1 MDTTPRHIHGLVRL
15 LKAPT
20 DPPSAVGPA
29 KIDIANDAWSDASFG
44 TAKKAEV
51 LVEWLLSS
59 LGRDGKRDDKVGGQ
73 SLLANPKYWSLLHQT
88 LSSSASAVRPL
99 RSWLLPLL
107 YRTNLAGMVRELIAL
122 SHVPDVDFDGVYAP
136 ARAVLATLWPLAK
149 KRVTMDALMECFAVV
164 LGVSVPCN
172 DDLVWICT
180 TVVTSYREA
189 LGNFGNKKKLYT
201 TFLSTHMAH
210 WIRTLSPSTGSQL
223 VSAQSSKEDPSLKT
237 LKQLHDAFYHA
248 GIDTLFSV
256 EALKQPLAA
265 FLDALSC
272 ACTDHGLTLLP
283 RLFAARL
290 SAVNHYRTT
299 LFPSASGSGSSALIT
314 RDAVRADT
322 MEVWEACW
330 KVLLRD
336 ALTMESGVR
345 EDAWVAL
352 VGILNVIEKERLYTP
367 STTVRADSQTAALH
381 DAESALI
388 AARGF
393 ALATVEHAGQV
404 CNSNDMSIVTLAID
418 VLDILARIEYELVG
432 GELQRMLGAVVGL
445 PRPLSVPTMNA
456 IQRLLSDLLDY
467 HTKTRTV
474 HAYILTLLTALSSL
488 SQPETVSSQP
498 FPVRPHDLM
507 LSPLRSHLPSLARA
521 LRVALT
527 PSQSAEL
534 GPAILEE
541 LLRAWKAY
549 TSERDRSRLGG
560 KKRKIGDGES
570 LTERQAN
577 VDGTPESKCHSL
589 GVAFAHVA
597 RVSGTVLAGLP
608 PNAYVHDAHNPGVAW
623 DDVGK
628 LGWDIAWECIRRR
641 RGERKEVATD
651 SEDESKKKKRKKR
664 KREREQQDPG
674 DDALGTDDVVAS
686 AALRFLYDIRARL
699 IRIAN
704 SPIPVTLG
712 QNDILGGIE
721 VKELLS
727 VVEDEGTTPELVL
740 GIIRTLFAQVSQ
752 TGGFQ
757 HAQAGTIVKTSVD
770 VLIRDFSPQ
779 SRWCGSSAALTR
791 ENLGVALLYVLAD
804 LWIGVI
810 DAVAPE
816 EVLQKFTS
824 LLLSIRLEPPLV
836 TTDELDSQPGPH
848 CDISPRNILLLVL
861 RNAQFW
867 ELPNIRGAFLSFVL
881 KQTAPLSS
889 SSLLPASSETSGPDR
904 FELVRASEVYTLLMY
919 VPPEYFTR
927 TSRTELLKR
936 AVGGDNAICS
946 ILQGANDGRVLES
959 PQKANAGCEM
969 DMNDESNAGVQPF
982 RELCFHHLTI
992 FRAFLYRLGQFTNGL
1007 DYTTSRAYVEHLLQP
1022 PSNLALSSDTHTKE
1036 TLNLV
1041 LFHLSTLFRA
1051 QNPEATTAV
1060 TSILNSL
1067 VAAQPFSDLSRR
1079 QSWKHV
1085 LTRSVVYRLIECLR
1099 EHFTPGSL
1107 ATVIV
1112 SALKTLYETS
1122 APIFLSDGQE
1132 LGADAASSLSEHVK
1146 ARSYALSFAGWLGI
1160 DVTGSVTPIGI
1171 KLAPMIMRSAM
1182 HSHSLPV
1189 STKHAKTCPG
1199 VLALLL
1205 GELRCLPDI
1214 SNSAYLET
1222 ITALYL
1228 ISGTDM
1234 EVRNAL
1240 DVQVATASGKLSVDN
1255 FAQLLS
1261 VIAEGIEDP
1270 GLLVDQCKNLIH
1282 LSTILLHD
1290 TPQGTL
1296 RVVQT
1301 FVTRCLEAFTG
1312 QPHLYGGSSD
1322 LKEHY
1327 LELIAKHCSDRPA
1340 AVRSVDLGSI
1350 WSLLCKI
1357 LSGSTDHD
1365 STTSF
1370 AIFHSVVSIASSLV
1384 RLRRDIVVHT
1394 LPHLAFVLHR
1404 LLLIIRRMRPQ
1415 LGAKQSKLVTGTLPS
1430 WVSPSQPL
1438 GVAES
1443 RTLSRLL
1450 TAFTV
1455 KTVPRTH
1462 TSQHTAIA
1470 AESHKAE
1477 SLAKPFAKHVGH
1489 VLLAYIDSMN
1499 DPLCVLPPEMRRELE
1514 PGLFSLC
1521 EMLGEYNR
1529 DALMVSALDSGG
1541 KTITKSLWR
1550 EYEKQRYVG
1559 RG

>member
-1 MDTTPRHIHGLVRL
+1 MNTTPRHIHGLVRL

-20 DPPSAVGPA
+20 DPPSAEGPA

-88 LSSSASAVRPL
+88 LSSSASGVRPL

-107 YRTNLAGMVRELIAL
+107 YRTNLSGMVRELIAL

-180 TVVTSYREA
+180 TVVASYREA
-189 LGNFGNKKKLYT
+189 FGNFGNKKKLYT
-201 TFLSTHMAH
+201 TFLSTHMLH
-210 WIRTLSPSTGSQL
+210 WIRALSGSQF

-237 LKQLHDAFYHA
+237 LKQLHDALYHA

-256 EALKQPLAA
+256 EALRQPLAA
-265 FLDALSC
+265 FLDTLSC

-290 SAVNHYRTT
+290 SAVNPYRTT
-299 LFPSASGSGSSALIT
+299 LFPSTSGSGSSALVT
-314 RDAVRADT
+314 RDAVRADA

-336 ALTMESGVR
+336 TLTMESEVH

-367 STTVRADSQTAALH
+367 STTVRADSQTAALRN
-381 DAESALI
+381 AEFALI
-388 AARGF
+388 AARGL
-393 ALATVEHAGQV
+393 ALATVETSGQV

-418 VLDILARIEYELVG
+418 VLDMLGRIEYELVG

-445 PRPLSVPTMNA
+445 PRPLSVPTMDA
-456 IQRLLSDLLDY
+456 VQRLLSELLDY

-474 HAYILTLLTALSSL
+474 HVYILTLLTALSSL

-498 FPVRPHDLM
+498 PPVRSHDLM
-507 LSPLRSHLPSLARA
+507 FSPLWSHLPSLARA

-527 PSQSAEL
+527 PSRSAEL

-541 LLRAWKAY
+541 LLCAWNAY
-549 TSERDRSRLGG
+549 TTERDQSRRGG
-560 KKRKIGDGES
+560 KRRKIGDGES
-570 LTERQAN
+570 LTERHAN
-577 VDGTPESKCHSL
+577 VVGTPESKCHSL
-589 GVAFAHVA
+589 GIAFAHVA

-608 PNAYVHDAHNPGVAW
+608 PNAYVHDAQYPGVAW

-641 RGERKEVATD
+641 RGERNEVATD
-651 SEDESKKKKRKKR
+651 SEDESKKNKRKKR

-674 DDALGTDDVVAS
+674 DEGLGTDDVVAS
-686 AALRFLYDIRARL
+686 AALRFLCDVRARL
-699 IRIAN
+699 IRIAS
-704 SPIPVTLG
+704 SPTPVTLG
-712 QNDILGGIE
+712 QNDILGGGE

-727 VVEDEGTTPELVL
+727 VVEDKDTTPELVL
-740 GIIRTLFAQVSQ
+740 EVIRTLFAQVSQ
-752 TGGFQ
+752 TCGFQ
-757 HAQAGTIVKTSVD
+757 HAQAGTIVKTSID
-770 VLIRDFSPQ
+770 VLIREFSPQ

-791 ENLGVALLYVLAD
+791 ENLGIALLYMLAD
-804 LWIGVI
+804 RWIGVI
-810 DAVAPE
+810 NAVAPE

-824 LLLSIRLEPPLV
+824 LLLSIRLEPPLG
-836 TTDELDSQPGPH
+836 TAYELDSQPGPH
-848 CDISPRNILLLVL
+848 CDIFPRNILLLVL

-867 ELPNIRGAFLSFVL
+867 ELSNIRGAFLSFVL

-889 SSLLPASSETSGPDR
+889 SSFLPASSETSGP
-904 FELVRASEVYTLLMY
+904 ELIRASEVYTLLMY

-927 TSRTELLKR
+927 TSRTELLRR
-936 AVGGDNAICS
+936 AVGGDIAICS
-946 ILQGANDGRVLES
+946 MIQRANDARVVES

-969 DMNDESNAGVQPF
+969 DINDESNSGVQLF

-992 FRAFLYRLGQFTNGL
+992 FRAFLYRLGQFTNAL
-1007 DYTTSRAYVEHLLQP
+1007 DYTTSHAYVEHLLQP
-1022 PSNLALSSDTHTKE
+1022 QSSLALSSDTHKKE

-1041 LFHLSTLFRA
+1041 SFHLSTLLRT
-1051 QNPEATTAV
+1051 QNPEATTALI
-1060 TSILNSL
+1060 SILDSI
-1067 VAAQPFSDLSRR
+1067 VAAQPFSDLSSRG
-1079 QSWKHV
+1079 SWKHV
-1085 LTRSVVYRLIECLR
+1085 LTRSVVYRLIECLK
-1099 EHFTPGSL
+1099 EHYTPGSL
-1107 ATVIV
+1107 ATIIV
-1112 SALKTLYETS
+1112 SALKTLYES
-1122 APIFLSDGQE
+1122 FAPIFLSDGE
-1132 LGADAASSLSEHVK
+1132 EPGADAASSLSERVK

-1160 DVTGSVTPIGI
+1160 DVTGSVSRIGI
-1171 KLAPMIMRSAM
+1171 KLATMVMQSALHSRS
-1182 HSHSLPV
+1182 LLV
-1189 STKHAKTCPG
+1189 DTEHAKACPG
-1199 VLALLL
+1199 VLALLFE
-1205 GELRCLPDI
+1205 ELRCLPDI
-1214 SNSAYLET
+1214 SNSAYVET
-1222 ITALYL
+1222 IAALY
-1228 ISGTDM
+1228 SVYGTEM
-1234 EVRNAL
+1234 EVRKAL

-1270 GLLVDQCKNLIH
+1270 GLLVDQCKSLIH

-1296 RVVQT
+1296 KVVQT
-1301 FVTRCLEAFTG
+1301 FVARCLEAFTG
-1312 QPHLYGGSSD
+1312 QLHLYGGSPE

-1327 LELIAKHCSDRPA
+1327 LEMLAKHCSDRPA

-1357 LSGSTDHD
+1357 LSGYADHD
-1365 STTSF
+1365 ATTSF
-1370 AIFHSVVSIASSLV
+1370 AIFRSIVSIASSLV

-1415 LGAKQSKLVTGTLPS
+1415 LGVKQSKLVTGTLPS
-1430 WVSPSQPL
+1430 WVSPSHPL

-1443 RTLSRLL
+1443 RALSRLL
-1450 TAFTV
+1450 TALTV

-1462 TSQHTAIA
+1462 TTQHTAIV

-1477 SLAKPFAKHVGH
+1477 SLAKPFAKHVGP

-1499 DPLCVLPPEMRRELE
+1499 DPLCFLPPEMRRELE

-1541 KTITKSLWR
+1541 KTIMKSLWR